1 MATTYVV
8 YQEHLSDDVTN
19 NVTNEQADRYMAELE
34 TELAAAGISVQC
46 ELRRGVSGA
55 GSGVVGSVDER
66 LASDIEVIAARVHE
80 RGTWAQ

>member
-8 YQEHLSDDVTN
+8 YQEHLSDDVSHCTD
-19 NVTNEQADRYMAELE
+19 EQADRYMAELE

-46 ELRRGVSGA
+46 ELHRDVSGA
-55 GSGVVGSVDER
+55 GSGVVGTVDER